1 VSTERDHYAVLGVAP
16 EADRETI
23 RRAYVAIARST
34 HPDRVAAEPTAR
46 AGAARTIRE
55 ANAAWNV
62 LGDERRRA
70 EYDRRRRGESPP
82 RSTGAPPAPRT
93 RIVSDWV
100 GAPDDRP
107 PSPAT
112 GWAWVGLVLFLVAVL
127 AVVVGSAYA
136 ASGGSSDGSPSA
148 SPATASTRPVWTI
161 GDCVMVA
168 ASSAGRLAF
177 ARPCTEPVSGRIVAV
192 VDSPRPCP
200 EGTPVALPDG
210 RTTLCLGPV

>member
-1 VSTERDHYAVLGVAP
+1 MSADPDHYAVLGVHP
-16 EADRETI
+16 DADRETI

-34 HPDRVAAEPTAR
+34 HPDRVAADPSAR

-62 LGDERRRA
+62 LGDEKRRA
-70 EYDRRRRGESPP
+70 DYDRRRRGEDLP
-82 RSTGAPPAPRT
+82 RATSTPAAPRT
-93 RIVSDWV
+93 RIVTDWV
-100 GAPDDRP
+100 GVPDEAPP
-107 PSPAT
+107 TPAT

-136 ASGGSSDGSPSA
+136 ASGGSSSA
-148 SPATASTRPVWTI
+148 STQSTVSTASTLPDWKV

-168 ASSAGRLAF
+168 ASSIGRLAF
-177 ARPCTEPVSGRIVAV
+177 ARPCSEPVSGRIVAV

-200 EGTPVALPDG
+200 TGTPIALPDG